1 MLVIIA
7 HAFVCKLVWLCLSM
21 LSGLW
26 SFVGQCGIILEW
38 VMHVYVCCLW
48 SLRQKELSNITCW
61 KGIILLST
69 VISARK
75 ILKHKI
81 TKLVLFKSL
90 ENTQVQNKTFCK
102 VYSSIVACCNA
113 AIPTLYAINNHYAI
127 PECNAENCVNKII
140 SRKNLVK
147 LSL

>member
-1 MLVIIA
+1 MFIYVI
-7 HAFVCKLVWLCLSM
+7 
-21 LSGLW
+21 W
-26 SFVGQCGIILEW
+26 SLEFCGTMRDDFW
-38 VMHVYVCCLW
+38 MSDACHSVCCLW
-48 SLRQKELSNITCW
+48 SLRQKELSDITCW